1 MKTLQHKFEVLLD
14 GQDDSVMVLTDQRDH
29 AAYEASD
36 EYREDGSRQATKL
49 RFLCWNAMKRT
60 KATTATWQK
69 FNAELCVQVAL
80 RDVLGQE
87 GEPEGEEDADP
98 S

>member
-1 MKTLQHKFEVLLD
+1 MKALQHKFDVLLD
-14 GQDDSVMVLTDQRDH
+14 GEAKSFTVLVDQRDF

-36 EYREDGSRQATKL
+36 EYQEDGSRNATKL

-60 KATTATWQK
+60 NLIAANWQK
-69 FNAELCVQVAL
+69 FNGELCVQVAL
-80 RDVLGQE
+80 IELPNE
-87 GEPEGEEDADP
+87 EKAEGEETGDP